1 MMAYIR
7 KYKRGIVDLMSL
19 ALFKI
24 LQICEEAAQSYF
36 EVFPE
41 GSSQRQPRKN
51 SVKVLAN

>member
-1 MMAYIR
+1 MAYIR